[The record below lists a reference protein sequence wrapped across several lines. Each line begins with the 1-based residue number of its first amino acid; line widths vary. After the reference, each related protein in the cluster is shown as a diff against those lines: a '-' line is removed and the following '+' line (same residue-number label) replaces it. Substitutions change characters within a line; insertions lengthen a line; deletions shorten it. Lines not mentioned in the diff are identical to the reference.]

1 MTVAETRFL
10 TSVVR
15 YLPAIY
21 QADARNALSARGRAW
36 QLETPTL
43 GWKALPPKTIPAMFT
58 CREAELDAR
67 QADADAHMALSRTLF
82 HYQSR
87 AEDRVRLYDR
97 KHDRILLERARYDTA
112 SLVKG

>member
-1 MTVAETRFL
+1 MAETRFL

-15 YLPAIY
+15 HLPAIY
-21 QADARNALSARGRAW
+21 QADARNALSVRGRAW

-58 CREAELDAR
+58 CREAELDDL
-67 QADADAHMALSRTLF
+67 QAEADAHMARSRTLF

-97 KHDRILLERARYDTA
+97 KHDRILLERARYDT
-112 SLVKG
+112 GE